1 MEVAIMQHDIS
12 KLCSDSLRTFTN
24 DKYDI
29 KLKAAHAH
37 ELVAAYLGYSS
48 KNALLADRKYP
59 VNNLDQAEIVVMI
72 SDDFIDQRRNE
83 LQGLSLELPDSYT
96 LGEAVYAPLFSD
108 EWWVSPYPP
117 FRSFEKLAKFF
128 VEDNDTYQR
137 VFKFYRDIPVHHYVG
152 IKPSEN
158 EVLLSVIHSSQ
169 NSTGEMVGHGE
180 TTINLP
186 RVAGRVG
193 FSKPQLSV
201 GQWTGG
207 ARRTLESLGVQS

>member
-1 MEVAIMQHDIS
+1 MEVAIMQHDIP
-12 KLCSDSLRTFTN
+12 KLCADSLRTFTN

-37 ELVAAYLGYSS
+37 ELVAAYVGYSS

-59 VNNLDQAEIVVMI
+59 ANNLDQAESVVMI

-117 FRSFEKLAKFF
+117 FRSFEKLAKYL
-128 VEDNDTYQR
+128 VEDNDAYQE

-158 EVLLSVIHSSQ
+158 DVLLSVIHSSE

-180 TTINLP
+180 TTIKLP
-186 RVAGRVG
+186 RIAGRIG
-193 FSKPQLSV
+193 FSKPQVSV

>member
-1 MEVAIMQHDIS
+1 MKQDIS
-12 KLCSDSLRTFTN
+12 KFCADSLRTSSTET
-24 DKYDI
+24 YDI

-37 ELVAAYLGYSS
+37 ELVAAFFGYSS

-59 VNNLDQAEIVVMI
+59 VNNLDRAEIVVMI
-72 SDDFIDQRRNE
+72 SDDFIDQRRKE

-96 LGEAVYAPLFSD
+96 LGEAVYGPLFTD

-117 FRSFEKLAKFF
+117 FRSFEKLAKFL
-128 VEDNDTYQR
+128 VENNDAYQE
-137 VFKFYRDIPVHHYVG
+137 VFKFYRDIPVHHYVD

-158 EVLLSVIHSSQ
+158 DVRLSVIHSTRT
-169 NSTGEMVGHGE
+169 STGEMLGHGE

-186 RVAGRVG
+186 RIAGRIG
-193 FSKPQLSV
+193 FSKPQVSV

>member
-1 MEVAIMQHDIS
+1 MKQDIS
-12 KLCSDSLRTFTN
+12 KFCADSLRTFCTETCG
-24 DKYDI
+24 I

-37 ELVAAYLGYSS
+37 ELVAAYCGYAS

-59 VNNLDQAEIVVMI
+59 VNNLHQAKIVVMI
-72 SDDFIDQRRNE
+72 SGDFIDQRRNE

-117 FRSFEKLAKFF
+117 FRSFEKLAKLL

-158 EVLLSVIHSSQ
+158 DVLLSVIHSSE

-186 RVAGRVG
+186 RVAGRIG
-193 FSKPQLSV
+193 FSKPQVSV
-201 GQWTGG
+201 TKWTGG